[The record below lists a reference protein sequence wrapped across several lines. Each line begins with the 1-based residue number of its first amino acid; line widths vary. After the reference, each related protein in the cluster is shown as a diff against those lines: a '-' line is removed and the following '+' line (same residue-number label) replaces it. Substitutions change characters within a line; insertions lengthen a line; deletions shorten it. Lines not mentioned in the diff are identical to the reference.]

1 MKIQCKLLCKLLR
14 PVEPLQIPYPD
25 GYEGAKS
32 VGKDDSEFYLST
44 LPRWV
49 TPEELELA
57 NQYVSR
63 LPYPQSVKRMG
74 PVLIDEND
82 PLLSC
87 DHDAL
92 DQAEISAQAP
102 NTRNA
107 PGGGTRSI
115 YERVLLLRETGY
127 MGGSSKVLPFNTQES
142 TQ

>member
-1 MKIQCKLLCKLLR
+1 
-14 PVEPLQIPYPD
+14 LQIPYPN

-32 VGKDDSEFYLST
+32 MGEGDAEFYIST
-44 LPRWV
+44 LPRWL
-49 TPEELELA
+49 TPGELELA
-57 NQYVSR
+57 NQFVSK

-74 PVLIDEND
+74 PVLIDQDD

-127 MGGSSKVLPFNTQES
+127 MGGANKVLPFNTQE
-142 TQ
+142 QAE